1 MKRLFI
7 LFLLLSGSAFGSN
20 TVYISHAGAGSANGT
35 SCSNAEPYSYF
46 NSSANWSSSPTGV
59 QIGPGTTVHGCS
71 ETWNDASAGDVAL
84 TFQCATANGTSSNP
98 ITLSFDQGATNL
110 YNGSYWNASGAIE
123 NTGSC
128 TYVVL
133 NGDNNLT
140 ISNQS
145 SGGSPTNGSGL
156 ANEQTSVGIEFD
168 GCTQCTIENTTV
180 KNIYINAGSSSGAT
194 DVNGANTIGITI
206 TGPGTGSIISGNTV
220 SSSRGNIELQPD
232 PNADITGAQ
241 IINNTISDDGWAIVV
256 GGGDCG
262 DTGTGIIIAGNNI
275 TNWTNWQFPTSSY
288 HQDGIFVFNNC
299 TTAAVFT
306 GSIYDNYVY
315 GNLGAGSPTGY
326 VYVAENTS
334 FNIFNNLIV
343 ETGSTVGQPGMFWIG
358 SANNDAWSGGH
369 NIYNNTMVANKSGD
383 TCVTFATTFWH
394 HQAYSL
400 GFIITD
406 SNGREEKVTTAGTSG
421 TSAPS
426 WPSSSGITTNDGGT
440 LVWTSQA
447 KNQSVIQNNVFVG
460 CTIGFNDYYNGVEL
474 STINRNVW
482 SGSPTMAL
490 LNGADFWTYSQWL
503 SNTTFDVNSATTN
516 PSLTGSYLIPS
527 TSSSAYQLGQAWS
540 GAPTAWLTG
549 APATFGAGG
558 SCGSDCLTRPSS
570 GAVDAGAYPFAS
582 GGGTTLIVQP
592 PYGLTIQITSSPS
605 GISCPPTCTASYT
618 TGTNVTLTATS
629 TGTYLFAGWQGG
641 GCSGVGT
648 CLITLNSPTAVLAL
662 FSRPYSQLP
671 TTWVDNNELNCGQTA
686 NCYVNSP
693 GLSLTVPAY
702 EFNAVTQTWTN
713 GPPSGCTFHNPYWTV
728 GTPAMGTAY
737 NSSSCSVDHTGLQ
750 GLACDIE
757 ACRTAGK
764 PCCVV
769 DVAPGLYST
778 AFADGLVLPQTST
791 TPATV
796 PIILRSASYA
806 LLPQN
811 FIPCVGGIQD
821 NLATSIDIGLDNGDC
836 TGGHM
841 SYQLGT
847 LNQSVTAATCPTTPC
862 TITSTL
868 NPPLGSTV
876 TLVNMTPVAYNTS
889 GVVTS
894 TGTSSFTFSL
904 NPAVTGCT
912 AFSESSAG
920 AGTTVTAT
928 CTGFSPGVNSIVNVT
943 VSGTTP
949 SGYAC
954 TGCTVLTSSTNTFTY
969 TAGTSGLGAGTTGTA
984 LVVGATNGT
993 AFGSASIGNITNI
1006 SPGVFT
1012 LANGKQINTG
1022 NYTSA
1027 PLWTL
1032 QTTSTGSP
1040 SALTACDPLSGG
1052 STPLCQAGTIGPDHW
1067 LIDGFEARISAG
1079 NTANGNTVQ
1088 FEGTNETSQA
1098 QLPSHIH
1105 LRHAWIHG
1113 DWPETAAGLST
1124 GTNATSTGLFF
1135 GCVYCSV
1142 GDTYFSQ
1149 MLRPGAEGHCMAP
1162 SYGTTQKYYHIF
1174 SSGCSIGFLTGGF
1187 SGAGP
1192 TIPGYVPAQDLEF
1205 RRNRLTFPYNWLGQ
1219 QITGNSNWPTNPGI
1233 VRKNAGPESKA
1244 GERWLVLGNIIE
1256 NVDGS
1261 GGQGFPNDY
1270 KVTNSSSYPPGGSN
1284 YQSITGDITDQLNI
1298 RRFTCNGL
1306 STLGKSDTGNSAGD
1320 GATFGISYVSVTNDL
1335 FYGISSSNPGCG
1347 GTGSTGNNFQSANGQ
1362 WTVNIT
1368 TSGGIATA
1376 TAICAPL
1383 SSGNCPAGPPPAG
1396 AQQMSIAQGDGFFI
1410 TGCTGNTSFNSPTQV
1425 ISGHTV
1431 PMLGWYAFAA
1441 SGTTT
1446 VGSNTVP
1453 YVTFATS
1460 VTGPDS
1466 SGNCLLDYIPGWP
1479 SQVTYSHNTFV
1490 TDVTWGITS
1499 GDSFS
1504 SGPNYQRY
1512 ALFRD
1517 SIQLGGGLFFTNSP
1531 GRGLPSQHFMFD
1543 WTTSTFDHLVAPADT
1558 SSYTELS
1565 QNSLFPAGPC
1575 GSPSGCTPT
1584 TIYQPTTPNCTG
1596 STVNNCVGFTG
1607 AMSSSTMPG
1616 INAYT
1621 PLADYHGLTLV
1632 STSPYYASGAND
1644 ASDGTSMG
1652 ANIPAIDTAQTQNI
1666 FVCSTPCG
1674 SGNPFPDNLS
1684 NNPAPASAMF

>member
-1 MKRLFI
+1 MKRI
-7 LFLLLSGSAFGSN
+7 LGILMLLSMGS
-20 TVYISHAGAGSANGT
+20 V
-35 SCSNAEPYSYF
+35 
-46 NSSANWSSSPTGV
+46 
-59 QIGPGTTVHGCS
+59 
-71 ETWNDASAGDVAL
+71 VA
-84 TFQCATANGTSSNP
+84 
-98 ITLSFDQGATNL
+98 
-110 YNGSYWNASGAIE
+110 W
-123 NTGSC
+123 
-128 TYVVL
+128 
-133 NGDNNLT
+133 
-140 ISNQS
+140 
-145 SGGSPTNGSGL
+145 
-156 ANEQTSVGIEFD
+156 
-168 GCTQCTIENTTV
+168 
-180 KNIYINAGSSSGAT
+180 
-194 DVNGANTIGITI
+194 
-206 TGPGTGSIISGNTV
+206 
-220 SSSRGNIELQPD
+220 
-232 PNADITGAQ
+232 
-241 IINNTISDDGWAIVV
+241 
-256 GGGDCG
+256 
-262 DTGTGIIIAGNNI
+262 
-275 TNWTNWQFPTSSY
+275 
-288 HQDGIFVFNNC
+288 
-299 TTAAVFT
+299 
-306 GSIYDNYVY
+306 
-315 GNLGAGSPTGY
+315 
-326 VYVAENTS
+326 
-334 FNIFNNLIV
+334 
-343 ETGSTVGQPGMFWIG
+343 GQ
-358 SANNDAWSGGH
+358 
-369 NIYNNTMVANKSGD
+369 
-383 TCVTFATTFWH
+383 
-394 HQAYSL
+394 
-400 GFIITD
+400 
-406 SNGREEKVTTAGTSG
+406 
-421 TSAPS
+421 
-426 WPSSSGITTNDGGT
+426 
-440 LVWTSQA
+440 
-447 KNQSVIQNNVFVG
+447 
-460 CTIGFNDYYNGVEL
+460 
-474 STINRNVW
+474 
-482 SGSPTMAL
+482 
-490 LNGADFWTYSQWL
+490 
-503 SNTTFDVNSATTN
+503 
-516 PSLTGSYLIPS
+516 
-527 TSSSAYQLGQAWS
+527 
-540 GAPTAWLTG
+540 
-549 APATFGAGG
+549 
-558 SCGSDCLTRPSS
+558 
-570 GAVDAGAYPFAS
+570 YP
-582 GGGTTLIVQP
+582 
-592 PYGLTIQITSSPS
+592 
-605 GISCPPTCTASYT
+605 
-618 TGTNVTLTATS
+618 
-629 TGTYLFAGWQGG
+629 
-641 GCSGVGT
+641 
-648 CLITLNSPTAVLAL
+648 
-662 FSRPYSQLP
+662 QLP

-791 TPATV
+791 TPAMV

-806 LLPQN
+806 LLSQN

-836 TGGHM
+836 TGSHM

-894 TGTSSFTFSL
+894 TGTSSFQFSL
-904 NPAVTGCT
+904 NPVVTGCT

-954 TGCTVLTSSTNTFTY
+954 TGCTVLTSSTSTFTY
-969 TAGTSGLGAGTTGTA
+969 TAGTSGLAAGTTGTA

-993 AFGSASIGNITNI
+993 AFGAASIGNITNV

-1032 QTTSTGSP
+1032 QTTATGSP

-1052 STPLCQAGTIGPDHW
+1052 STPQCQAGTIGPDHW

-1113 DWPETAAGLST
+1113 DWPETVAGLST
-1124 GTNATSTGLFF
+1124 GTNSTSTGLVF

-1187 SGAGP
+1187 SGSGP

-1233 VRKNAGPESKA
+1233 VRKNAGPESKT
-1244 GERWLVLGNIIE
+1244 GERWLVLGNIME

-1261 GGQGFPNDY
+1261 GGQGYPNDY
-1270 KVTNSSSYPPGGSN
+1270 KVTNSSSYPPGGSY
-1284 YQSITGDITDQLNI
+1284 YQSIVRDITDQLNI
-1298 RRFTCNGL
+1298 RRFTCNGIP
-1306 STLGKSDTGNSAGD
+1306 TLGKSDTGNSAGN
-1320 GATFGISYVSVTNDL
+1320 GATFGISYVSLTNDL

-1362 WTVNIT
+1362 WNVNIT

-1479 SQVTYSHNTFV
+1479 SHVTYSHNTFV

-1499 GDSFS
+1499 GDDFG

-1531 GRGLPSQHFMFD
+1531 GRGIPSQHFMFD

-1596 STVNNCVGFTG
+1596 STVSNCVGFTG

-1632 STSPYYASGAND
+1632 STSPYYAGVAND

-1652 ANIPAIDTAQTQNI
+1652 ANIPAIDAAQTLNQY
-1666 FVCSTPCG
+1666 PG
-1674 SGNPFPDNLS
+1674 GFPDNLTTGT
-1684 NNPAPASAMF
+1684 AFMGGILQ